1 MAGDVEGGGAHCG
14 VRVRGRLLFHH
25 FITNSLGGELVRWHW
40 HVDCFER
47 KKDWDWATVKLNGDR
62 CCACLSA
69 WVRAHARASMGL
81 FMRVCASPQ
90 KRSGAVEAAKELR
103 DPRRGGVREA
113 AQQVPNADDL
123 KTGGLTLIQIAHP
136 ALH

>member
-90 KRSGAVEAAKELR
+90 KEAGLWKRPKNSGTHGVVAFGKRHSRS
-103 DPRRGGVREA
+103 PM
-113 AQQVPNADDL
+113 QM
-123 KTGGLTLIQIAHP
+123 T
-136 ALH
+136 